1 VKAVSRASPDQGM
14 GICKMLLERAE
25 IEAQRQGYRSIKLHT
40 HEKMSENLSFYGKI
54 GYVEYDR
61 LVEKGYA
68 RVYMRK
74 VLA

>member
-1 VKAVSRASPDQGM
+1 M
-14 GICKMLLERAE
+14 GIGKMLLERAE

-40 HEKMSENLSFYGKI
+40 HEKMFENLSFYGKI
-54 GYVEYDR
+54 GYVGYDR